1 LQAVTKAKT
10 AADQK
15 MVSLSAGSRDR
26 ADLQITDEIKQY
38 FDANPNE
45 NVFVGVFGIGGNA
58 KVSSPSP
65 IMNER
70 MANPQILSA
79 ASAIGKT
86 LSKAVYVFSPD
97 EETGKVAHL
106 NYLPKEVLS
115 SKKLDA
121 KIWLGEVSK
130 VIGGKVRLP
139 FRISEKLQVADYQ
152 GGGRDDSATGVGSE
166 GDKIKQAVAEA
177 LRVYKE
183 KVEA

>member
-1 LQAVTKAKT
+1 
-10 AADQK
+10 
-15 MVSLSAGSRDR
+15 
-26 ADLQITDEIKQY
+26 
-38 FDANPNE
+38 
-45 NVFVGVFGIGGNA
+45 
-58 KVSSPSP
+58 
-65 IMNER
+65 

-139 FRISEKLQVADYQ
+139 FRISGNLQVADNL
-152 GGGRDDSATGVGSE
+152 GWWKGR
-166 GDKIKQAVAEA
+166 QCYW
-177 LRVYKE
+177 RW
-183 KVEA
+183 

>member
-1 LQAVTKAKT
+1 
-10 AADQK
+10 
-15 MVSLSAGSRDR
+15 
-26 ADLQITDEIKQY
+26 
-38 FDANPNE
+38 
-45 NVFVGVFGIGGNA
+45 
-58 KVSSPSP
+58 
-65 IMNER
+65 

-130 VIGGKVRLP
+130 VIGGKVSSSTDPKVR
-139 FRISEKLQVADYQ
+139 VAY
-152 GGGRDDSATGVGSE
+152 
-166 GDKIKQAVAEA
+166 VAGWWK
-177 LRVYKE
+177 RR
-183 KVEA
+183 

>member
-1 LQAVTKAKT
+1 
-10 AADQK
+10 
-15 MVSLSAGSRDR
+15 
-26 ADLQITDEIKQY
+26 
-38 FDANPNE
+38 
-45 NVFVGVFGIGGNA
+45 
-58 KVSSPSP
+58 
-65 IMNER
+65 

-130 VIGGKVRLP
+130 VIGGKVRVP
-139 FRISEKLQVADYQ
+139 FQKSENCKWLMIQ

-166 GDKIKQAVAEA
+166 GDKIKEAVAEA

>member
-1 LQAVTKAKT
+1 MGIA
-10 AADQK
+10 
-15 MVSLSAGSRDR
+15 SRSI
-26 ADLQITDEIKQY
+26 AH
-38 FDANPNE
+38 
-45 NVFVGVFGIGGNA
+45 
-58 KVSSPSP
+58 
-65 IMNER
+65 
-70 MANPQILSA
+70 PQILSA

-106 NYLPKEVLS
+106 NYVPKEVLS

-139 FRISEKLQVADYQ
+139 FHKSETCKWLMYQ

-166 GDKIKQAVAEA
+166 GDKIKEAVAEA
-177 LRVYKE
+177 L
-183 KVEA
+183 